1 MKFSHFQQIVDRIR
15 KDVPCPECGTFFDE
29 AEIDIVGVSPKN
41 IDFFISCPNCQ
52 SEVMVMAQIEII
64 QRVHQTLRKQ
74 PMLEKGQTNIS
85 PNIVKDISNILQTF
99 QGRDVREL
107 F

>member
-15 KDVPCPECGTFFDE
+15 KDVPCPECGAFFDE
-29 AEIDIVGVSPKN
+29 AEIEIVGVSPQN
-41 IDFFISCPNCQ
+41 IEFYIPCSCCGA
-52 SEVMVMAQIEII
+52 EVMVLAQIEII
-64 QRVHQTLRKQ
+64 QRVHQTLKTS
-74 PMLEKGQTNIS
+74 PSFKKGKTNIS
-85 PNIVKDISNILQTF
+85 PNIVKDISNLLQTF